1 MGPEIN
7 RLLVE
12 LIFAAFGVPSNIT
25 APSTY
30 TIYGGDL
37 PFKYSISGRIL
48 TNEELIHLVRIED
61 GLVLV
66 STPLLRNHSEAELA
80 FYCGV
85 LNTAGRFV
93 FRLVDRPNGS
103 MIAESGVVT
112 VTWPRVTLH
121 ASTSTTIL
129 SDDVTMTSSIEAV
142 PQCEPNA
149 EERFGYDVQ
158 LVYRGPNVISG
169 EHSRDLSLTEGED
182 EEKEEVIGTKR
193 IRSISALVTES
204 VVFPCSL
211 IDRSGRYRTILKTAG
226 VTSRDLVATS
236 NVMDVGSEG
245 VHSLSLPDNV
255 AVVYP
260 CSSHVTVHFRR
271 PKCSG
276 SDDKIR
282 LYRLFYHHNRDA
294 NKSGKRLDDD
304 DEYIALDKLRQEY
317 VTERRAQ
324 VATFACSWFSSSDVG
339 YCFRYAYV
347 TRGNVSI
354 ENGVTCL
361 ASTSTSGRNITL
373 PE

>member
-1 MGPEIN
+1 MYGS
-7 RLLVE
+7 E
-12 LIFAAFGVPSNIT
+12 LR
-25 APSTY
+25 
-30 TIYGGDL
+30 
-37 PFKYSISGRIL
+37 FKYSISGRIM

-61 GLVLV
+61 GLALF

-80 FYCGV
+80 FDCGV
-85 LNTAGRFV
+85 LKTPGRFV
-93 FRLVDRPNGS
+93 LRLVDRPNGS
-103 MIAESGVVT
+103 VIAESDVVT
-112 VTWPRVTLH
+112 VTWPQVTLH
-121 ASTSTTIL
+121 VPTSTTIL

-169 EHSRDLSLTEGED
+169 EHSKDLTEGED
-182 EEKEEVIGTKR
+182 EEKEEEVIITKR
-193 IRSISALVTES
+193 IRSISALVAES
-204 VVFPCSL
+204 VVFPCRL
-211 IDRSGRYRTILKTAG
+211 IDRSGLYRATLKTADES
-226 VTSRDLVATS
+226 SRDLVATS
-236 NVMDVGSEG
+236 NVMDVSSEG

-282 LYRLFYHHNRDA
+282 LYRLLYPHNRDA

-304 DEYIALDKLRQEY
+304 GYIALDKLRQEN
-317 VTERRAQ
+317 VTERRALPMTQ
-324 VATFACSWFSSSDVG
+324 LTTFACTRFSSSDVG

-347 TRGNVSI
+347 TRGNVSV
-354 ENGVTCL
+354 ESGVTCL
-361 ASTSTSGRNITL
+361 ASTSTSGRNDITL
-373 PE
+373 SVTTVYLITSRPADRRAVISIVRLSD